1 MNEIQEFLKSQ
12 EQPRKK
18 PVRRVIDKSWH
29 PRYEAAHRLNQ
40 DRLYPSVV
48 KDHGYVKTTFPDTTK
63 ANGLTNAIINFLM
76 WHGYRATR
84 ISSEGKINYKGRKF
98 KGKYVPG
105 STRNGT
111 ADISSTIRGMSVMW
125 EVKAG
130 KDRPSPEQLREQQ
143 LEQAAGGKY
152 FFVHTFNEFL
162 LLYDKL

>member
-1 MNEIQEFLKSQ
+1 MNEIAEFLKSQ

-18 PVRRVIDKSWH
+18 PVRRVIDKSWY
-29 PRYEAAHRLNQ
+29 PRYEASHRLNQ

-48 KDHGYVKTTFPDTTK
+48 RDHGYVKTTFPDTTK
-63 ANGLTNAIINFLM
+63 ANGLTNAIINFIM
-76 WHGYRATR
+76 WNGYRATR
-84 ISSEGKINYKGRKF
+84 VSSSGRMVD
-98 KGKYVPG
+98 GKYIPG
-105 STRNGT
+105 STRKGA

>member
-48 KDHGYVKTTFPDTTK
+48 RDHGYVKTTFPDTTK
-63 ANGLTNAIINFLM
+63 ANGLTNAIINFIM
-76 WHGYRATR
+76 WNGYRATR
-84 ISSEGKINYKGRKF
+84 VSSSGRMVD
-98 KGKYVPG
+98 GKYIPG
-105 STRNGT
+105 STRKGA

>member
-18 PVRRVIDKSWH
+18 PVRRVIDKSWY

-48 KDHGYVKTTFPDTTK
+48 RDHGYVKTTFPDTTK
-63 ANGLTNAIINFLM
+63 ANGLTNAIINFIM

-84 ISSEGKINYKGRKF
+84 ISSSGRMVD
-98 KGKYVPG
+98 GKYIPG
-105 STRNGT
+105 STRKGA

-125 EVKAG
+125 EVKVG

>member
-1 MNEIQEFLKSQ
+1 MNEIAEFLKSQ
-12 EQPRKK
+12 DMPRKK
-18 PVRRVIDKSWH
+18 PVKRIIDKSWH

-40 DRLYPSVV
+40 QRLYPSVV
-48 KDHGYVKTTFPDTTK
+48 RDHGYVKTTFPDTTK
-63 ANGLTNAIINFLM
+63 ANGLTNAIINFIM

-84 ISSEGKINYKGRKF
+84 ISSSGRMVD
-98 KGKYVPG
+98 GKYIPG
-105 STRNGT
+105 STRKGA

>member
-18 PVRRVIDKSWH
+18 PVRRIIDKSWH

-48 KDHGYVKTTFPDTTK
+48 RDHGYVKTTFPDTTK
-63 ANGLTNAIINFLM
+63 ANGLTNAIINFIM
-76 WHGYRATR
+76 WNGYRATR
-84 ISSEGKINYKGRKF
+84 VSSSGRMVD
-98 KGKYVPG
+98 GKYIPG
-105 STRNGT
+105 STRKGA

>member
-12 EQPRKK
+12 EQPRKQ

-48 KDHGYVKTTFPDTTK
+48 RDHGYVKTTFPDTTK
-63 ANGLTNAIINFLM
+63 ANGLTNAIINFIM
-76 WHGYRATR
+76 WNGYRATR
-84 ISSEGKINYKGRKF
+84 VSSSGRMVD
-98 KGKYVPG
+98 GKYIPG
-105 STRNGT
+105 STRKGA

-125 EVKAG
+125 EVKAC